1 MNKQRILL
9 MYAGEYDM
17 KTEDG
22 RVMKGC
28 TLKYFFFGN
37 NGELLSVHR
46 DQVGGVGYQNAKSNA
61 SYDIR
66 DQVIAAPA
74 VYDAEF
80 DMRVGGDGKPV
91 LLVTALHYVSDAIFS
106 MVEKK

>member
-22 RVMKGC
+22 RIMKGC

-37 NGELLSVHR
+37 NG